1 MNSIDENT
9 LDTIKWL
16 YLVNLIFYISTT
28 ISRIFVVRDVSIEFE
43 KTRLD
48 CTKKNPPEIKE
59 YIYLTLKNVV
69 KRRDILYHHI
79 VIANTVLEIFKTKN
93 LIPVSSLR
101 RERSFIGTN

>member
-43 KTRLD
+43 KNETRLYK
-48 CTKKNPPEIKE
+48 TTRQQLKK
-59 YIYLTLKNVV
+59 YIYLILKNVV
-69 KRRDILYHHI
+69 EDATFHIIIL
-79 VIANTVLEIFKTKN
+79 LLQIFKTKN
-93 LIPVSSLR
+93 FPFLPYEGNDPLL
-101 RERSFIGTN
+101 EQA